1 VGQITINTPEG
12 PITVNIEGDT
22 PTEQEQQIILQ
33 QLAPKPESFDIM
45 SATQEEIV
53 EYRRRQRE
61 MGIDPD
67 TGGKISEE
75 EFVRTYKAPGVD
87 YSTGVSSSNA
97 FARYMFGRA
106 DTEGHK

>member
-1 VGQITINTPEG
+1 M
-12 PITVNIEGDT
+12 
-22 PTEQEQQIILQ
+22 
-33 QLAPKPESFDIM
+33 APKPESFDIM

-87 YSTGVSSSNA
+87 YSTGVSSNNA
-97 FARYMFGRA
+97 FSRYMFGRA
-106 DTEGHK
+106 DTEGDKKTLLKSSSW